1 MKYDSIF
8 EINLTNRLIST
19 FRDPELQKHTKRNR
33 KKYPYNIV
41 RVTLKTEQEKNT
53 IHQRTKHNYQPPTE
67 LKKKNSIVKDEQQK
81 KDFNQTKK
89 KKNKLYI
96 EKSTGRRKVIIEQK
110 DCYNHHIFLFNLLIG
125 LKKRC

>member
-33 KKYPYNIV
+33 KKYPYILV

-67 LKKKNSIVKDEQQK
+67 LKKKNSIVKDEQK
-81 KDFNQTKK
+81 KDFNQTK

-96 EKSTGRRKVIIEQK
+96 EKSTGRLKVTIEQK

>member
-1 MKYDSIF
+1 MKYDSVF
-8 EINLTNRLIST
+8 EIKLTDRLIST

-33 KKYPYNIV
+33 KKYPYILV

-89 KKNKLYI
+89 KTNY
-96 EKSTGRRKVIIEQK
+96 T
-110 DCYNHHIFLFNLLIG
+110 
-125 LKKRC
+125 